1 MKAIIPS
8 AGLGTRFLPVTKA
21 QPKEMLPVLDKPIM
35 QYVIEEAAAAGIDQ
49 ILLVTG
55 RGKRAIE
62 DHFDRS
68 VELEQN
74 LRDKGSAYL
83 ESVRQVSDLAQLYYV
98 RQKSPLGLGH
108 AVHCGAAFTDSE
120 PFFVLLGDIVVPRCD
135 ILPKLQAVY
144 EQTGA
149 SVIAVERVDDEHLS
163 RYGIIGAQP
172 VAELEAAAQAPCYR
186 VNALVEKPSP
196 DVAPSNL
203 AIMGR
208 YLLTPHLMEL
218 LDCTKPGAGGEIQLT
233 DALLALLDA
242 EPLYAV
248 EVEPESSFDTGN
260 VLSWLEANITLA
272 LRDER
277 YAGELRE
284 LLAVLMSAGSE
295 STNGK

>member
-8 AGLGTRFLPVTKA
+8 AGLGTRFLPATKA

-35 QYVIEEAAAAGIDQ
+35 QYVIEEAATAGIDQ

-68 VELEQN
+68 IELEQN
-74 LRDKGSAYL
+74 LAKRGSEYL
-83 ESVRQVSDLAQLYYV
+83 EAVRRVSDLAQLYYV

-108 AVHCGAAFTDSE
+108 AVHCGAAFTDNE
-120 PFFVLLGDIVVPRCD
+120 PFFVLLGDIVVSQCD
-135 ILPKLQAVY
+135 ILPKLQAAY

-149 SVIAVERVDDEHLS
+149 SVIAVERVPDEHLS
-163 RYGIIGAQP
+163 RYGIIGVEPMADI
-172 VAELEAAAQAPCYR
+172 EASVGAPCYR
-186 VNALVEKPSP
+186 VNSLVEKPSP
-196 DVAPSNL
+196 EEAPSNL

-208 YLLTPHLMEL
+208 YLLTPRLMEL
-218 LDCTKPGAGGEIQLT
+218 LGCTDPGEGDEIQLT
-233 DALLALLDA
+233 DALVALLAD

-248 EVEPESSFDTGN
+248 EVEPECSFDTGN

-284 LLAVLMSAGSE
+284 LLAVLLAAGDE
-295 STNGK
+295 DTD

>member
-35 QYVIEEAAAAGIDQ
+35 QYVIEEAAAGGAEE

-68 VELEQN
+68 AELEQI
-74 LRDKGSAYL
+74 LSQKGSEWLAA
-83 ESVRQVSDLAQLYYV
+83 VQQVAELPQLYYV

-108 AVHCGAAFTDSE
+108 AVRCGAAFTNSE
-120 PFFVLLGDIVVPRCD
+120 PFYVLLGDIVVPRRD
-135 ILPKLQAVY
+135 ILPKLAAVY
-144 EQTGA
+144 AQTGA
-149 SVIAVERVDDEHLS
+149 SVIAVERVPDELID
-163 RYGIIGAQP
+163 RYGIVGVEP
-172 VAELEAAAQAPCYR
+172 CKELGEGCYQ
-186 VNALVEKPSP
+186 VNALVEKPAP
-196 DVAPSNL
+196 DDAPSDL

-218 LDCTKPGAGGEIQLT
+218 LENTTPGEGGEIQLT
-233 DALLALLDA
+233 DALVALLAD

-248 EVEPESSFDTGN
+248 EIAPQASFDTGN

-277 YAGELRE
+277 YADDLKE
-284 LLAVLMSAGSE
+284 LLADLLSGERAHD
-295 STNGK
+295 

>member
-1 MKAIIPS
+1 MKAIIPA
-8 AGLGTRFLPVTKA
+8 AGLGTRFLPATKA

-35 QYVIEEAAAAGIDQ
+35 QYVIEEAAAGGADQ

-68 VELEQN
+68 VELEEI
-74 LRDKGSAYL
+74 LAKKGSVYL
-83 ESVRQVSDLAQLYYV
+83 EAVSRVANLSQLYYV

-108 AVHCGAAFTDSE
+108 AVHCGAAFTNSE
-120 PFFVLLGDIVVPRCD
+120 PFIVLLGDIVVPRRD
-135 ILPKLQAVY
+135 ILPKLIAAY

-149 SVIAVERVDDEHLS
+149 SVIAVERVPDEHIS
-163 RYGIIGAQP
+163 RYGIIGVDSAP
-172 VAELEAAAQAPCYR
+172 ELDAAVGAPCHR
-186 VNALVEKPSP
+186 VNALVEKPSLKE
-196 DVAPSNL
+196 APSDL

-218 LDCTKPGAGGEIQLT
+218 LARTEPGEGGEIQLT
-233 DALLALLDA
+233 DALVALLAD

-248 EVEPESSFDTGN
+248 EIKPNSGFDTGN

-284 LLAVLMSAGSE
+284 LLATLMADNNE
-295 STNGK
+295 TQD

>member
-1 MKAIIPS
+1 MKAIIPA
-8 AGLGTRFLPVTKA
+8 AGLGTRFLPATKA

-35 QYVIEEAAAAGIDQ
+35 QYVVEEAAAGGADQ

-68 VELEQN
+68 VELEEILAGKN
-74 LRDKGSAYL
+74 SAHL
-83 ESVRQVSDLAQLYYV
+83 DAVRRVSDLSQLYYV

-108 AVHCGAAFTDSE
+108 AVHCGAAFTNSE
-120 PFFVLLGDIVVPRCD
+120 PFMVLLGDIVVPRRD
-135 ILPKLQAVY
+135 ILPRLVAVY

-149 SVIAVERVDDEHLS
+149 SVIAVERVPDEHLS
-163 RYGIIGAQP
+163 RYGIVGVTPAPAQ
-172 VAELEAAAQAPCYR
+172 LDAAVGAPCYQ

-196 DVAPSNL
+196 DAAPSNL
-203 AIMGR
+203 AIVGR

-218 LDCTKPGAGGEIQLT
+218 LERTAPGEGGEIQLT
-233 DALLALLDA
+233 DALVALLAD

-248 EVEPESSFDTGN
+248 EIEPNSGFDTGN
-260 VLSWLEANITLA
+260 VLSWLEANITLG

-277 YAGELRE
+277 YAQELRK
-284 LLAVLMSAGSE
+284 LLTTWVAAGDE
-295 STNGK
+295 ATE

>member
-35 QYVIEEAAAAGIDQ
+35 QYVIEEAAAAGVDQ

-68 VELEQN
+68 VELEKN
-74 LRDKGSAYL
+74 LSDKGSAYL
-83 ESVRQVSDLAQLYYV
+83 EAVRQVSDLAQLYYV
-98 RQKSPLGLGH
+98 RQKAPLGLGH
-108 AVHCGAAFTDSE
+108 AVHCGAAFTNSE
-120 PFFVLLGDIVVPRCD
+120 PFFVLLGDIVVPQRN

-149 SVIAVERVDDEHLS
+149 SVIAVERVPDEHIS
-163 RYGIIGAQP
+163 RYGIVGVQQMP
-172 VAELEAAAQAPCYR
+172 ELDAAVGAPCYR
-186 VNALVEKPSP
+186 VNALVEKPP
-196 DVAPSNL
+196 LEEAPSDL

-218 LDCTKPGAGGEIQLT
+218 LACTAPGEGGEIQLT
-233 DALLALLDA
+233 DALVQLLED

-284 LLAVLMSAGSE
+284 LLAVLMASDETAE
-295 STNGK
+295 